1 MSKTTIPFDCS
12 GVNNILMQKRA
23 RALIHIPPSRFTMDT
38 PYPRF
43 TQSQLDMRRKV
54 EILKY
59 NGNKQNTKTN
69 SLTKK
74 EQFALLSKGKSS
86 YKTSQYTIS
95 HNTTTTMCASDLTKP
110 TLTSSC
116 NVPGPLMYL
125 QYDPD
130 VPLYNYS
137 LARTFGTEPT
147 TDTSLWNAYTNN
159 ILAFFESNTNNATAD
174 IPNILR
180 TNIYKISSGSNL
192 ITLNN
197 ISDITVGASIFATG
211 IPTGTTIQSFGNNN
225 TIIKISNKTTTDISS
240 GTTIRFRNMSSQTMI
255 RTFPLGSILITDL
268 MISNRYSF
276 NMSIPLGIW
285 VQGIYGYGTQDQ
297 YGNTITSTGTLVS
310 SDIIKISITNIIITI
325 TYNGIEIMNTGVNIS
340 HTNTQSLTI
349 QGIDIQKGTFYGIQ
363 YVGFVNISGLNLQ
376 TQPGNLYNITMTVS
390 YTYDTDISSK
400 FDIFQTGIFPNIQE
414 DDKNISNF
422 KFNSTPYPIY
432 SSSFFTP
439 YLNSNG

>member
-12 GVNNILMQKRA
+12 GINTFLMQKRA
-23 RALIHIPPSRFTMDT
+23 KALIHIPPSRFTMDT

-69 SLTKK
+69 NLTKK
-74 EQFALLSKGKSS
+74 EQFALLSKGKTS

-95 HNTTTTMCASDLTKP
+95 HNTTTRCASDLTKP

-137 LARTFGTEPT
+137 LARTFGTEPI

-180 TNIYKISSGSNL
+180 TNIYKISSGSTL
-192 ITLNN
+192 ITLND
-197 ISDITVGASIFATG
+197 ISDITVGTSIFATG

-268 MISNRYSF
+268 MISSRYSF

-285 VQGIYGYGTQDQ
+285 VNGIYGYGTQDQ
-297 YGNTITSTGTLVS
+297 YGNIITPTGTLVS
-310 SDIIKISITNIIITI
+310 TDIINIRITNIIITI

-340 HTNTQSLTI
+340 HANTQPLTI

-414 DDKNISNF
+414 DNKNISNF